1 MEKQNLNSLYEV
13 FINQLYDSC
22 KGYNQTM
29 FDDVINTYIREIVN
43 FNSIDETK
51 KKLFIFHS
59 YLETKKIINY
69 RYYKTIMLKFLDELI
84 DNEMY
89 RECQKNFDEND
100 IYLCYGLISFALL
113 SFDFEKIN
121 IETFNL
127 DKNFSKFKEFLEN
140 NSIDIKSKKSI
151 YEQKFQKFKRSYK
164 VQILY
169 KDWLNVLYSKKLNS
183 IKISKKKNY

>member
-22 KGYNQTM
+22 KDYNQTM
-29 FDDVINTYIREIVN
+29 FDDVINTYIREVVN

-100 IYLCYGLISFALL
+100 IYLCYGLIAFTLL

-183 IKISKKKNY
+183 IKISKKKK